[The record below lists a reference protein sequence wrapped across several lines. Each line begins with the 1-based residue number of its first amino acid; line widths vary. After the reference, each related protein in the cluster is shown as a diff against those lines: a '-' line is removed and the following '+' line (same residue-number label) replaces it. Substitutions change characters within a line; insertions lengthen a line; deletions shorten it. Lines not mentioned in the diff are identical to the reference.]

1 LKNIIY
7 GNYSDIGMVRTENQD
22 SYGVFPD
29 GDNEAGTAK
38 GQLFV
43 IADGMGGHRGG
54 KQASSIAVKTV
65 DEIYFSS
72 SDNDVKENLLRA
84 IREANNR
91 INEYTIDHPDLIGMG
106 TTCIAMVVTNQRG
119 YIAHVGDSRV
129 YHITGKSI
137 TQLTKDH
144 SKVAEME
151 RRGLITADEARHHPE
166 RSQLYRALGTR
177 STVEVDMIEDI
188 DLGANEYFVMCT
200 DGLFNNVEKEEIR
213 DIVLSNAPPEAAQAL
228 VQLANQRGG
237 QDNITVQVIQ
247 ISGRDSFVDKLRR
260 VTG

>member
-1 LKNIIY
+1 LKNIVF

-29 GDNEAGTAK
+29 GNGEEAVEK
-38 GQLFV
+38 GRLFV

-54 KQASSIAVKTV
+54 KQASSIAVSTI

-72 SDNDVKENLLRA
+72 HDENVKESLHRA
-84 IREANNR
+84 VREANNR
-91 INEYTIDHPDLIGMG
+91 INEYTINHPDLVGMG
-106 TTCIAMVVTNQRG
+106 TTCIALAVTPKG
-119 YIAHVGDSRV
+119 GHIAHVGDSRV
-129 YHITGKSI
+129 YHVTKKSI

-177 STVEVDMIEDI
+177 ATVEVDMIEDI

-200 DGLFNNVEKEEIR
+200 DGLFNHVQKEEIQE
-213 DIVLSNAPPEAAQAL
+213 IVLSQPPQDAAQAL
-228 VQLANQRGG
+228 VRLANQRGG

-247 ISGRDSFVDKLRR
+247 ASGRDSFVDKLRKATR
-260 VTG
+260 

>member
-1 LKNIIY
+1 LKNIIF

-22 SYGVFPD
+22 SYGAFPD
-29 GDNEAGTAK
+29 GNGERMPAK

-54 KQASSIAVKTV
+54 KQASSIAVRTI

-72 SDNDVKENLLRA
+72 PEEDVKESLLHA
-84 IREANNR
+84 VKEANTR
-91 INEYTIDHPDLIGMG
+91 INEYTVNHPDLIGMG
-106 TTCIAMVVTNQRG
+106 TTCIAMAVTPRGG

-129 YHITGKSI
+129 YHVTRKSI
-137 TQLTKDH
+137 KQLTKDH

-177 STVEVDMIEDI
+177 TTVEVDIIDEI
-188 DLGANEYFVMCT
+188 DLEDNEYFVMCT
-200 DGLFNNVEKEEIR
+200 DGLFNHVEKEEIQE
-213 DIVLSNAPPEAAQAL
+213 IVLSRQPQEAAQAL
-228 VQLANQRGG
+228 VRLANQRGG

-247 ISGRDSFVDKLRR
+247 VSGRDSFVDKLRK
-260 VTG
+260 VTR